1 MVCRRCWF
9 DWSEWGKLMLVLQKA
24 ELVFAE
30 WCHFITI
37 DMCHDL
43 TWNYHQVEKSR
54 HSICRL
60 KAVLKLT
67 ALNKWRRGLTCI
79 ISSIWDPK
87 SQLTHKTLSWMWVN
101 ELWVSELSI
110 FSIFHCCYGSTA
122 IWPWSQVPCFVA
134 FPAFPDISFGIHLAL
149 LIPLSPWVILKVV
162 TKNPG
167 LNGFA
172 GPDPASGDFI
182 YLFIFLFNFFFFLLL
197 GPENTT
203 WLVGW
208 LNALEISQGPPFLT
222 WAFCW
227 C

>member
-149 LIPLSPWVILKVV
+149 
-162 TKNPG
+162 
-167 LNGFA
+167 GFNSSL
-172 GPDPASGDFI
+172 PMSHFKSGHQESGAEWFCWSRSSVWWF
-182 YLFIFLFNFFFFLLL
+182 YLFIYFSF
-197 GPENTT
+197 
-203 WLVGW
+203 
-208 LNALEISQGPPFLT
+208 
-222 WAFCW
+222 
-227 C
+227 